1 MELKAFWRMASTGIK
16 AEVYKSTGSWYTVK
30 SESGDYFQCRLRG
43 KFKLADKKVTNPIA
57 VGDQVIIDLEKNHE
71 GPNAANIVEILPR
84 ENYMIRKSPRKTAH
98 SHIVASN
105 LDLAVLLF
113 TIKEPRTS
121 RGFLDRYLLAAEAFG
136 INATVLINKIDLLR
150 EKDLMKLEEIEL
162 IYRAIGYPVYS
173 FSLKSGEGLAQVD
186 AVFKGKKSLISGHSG
201 SGKSS
206 LLNYLKPDLDLRTA
220 EISKFSNKGKHTT
233 TFATMYDLGEQ
244 TKIIDTPGIKEFGIE
259 DLEAYEISM
268 FFPDLKDFALE
279 CRFNTCT
286 HVHEPGCAVI
296 DALENAQIDPDRYK
310 SYLSI
315 IQDEETHR

>member
-1 MELKAFWRMASTGIK
+1 MISTGIK
-16 AEVYKSTGSWYTVK
+16 GQVYKSTGSWYTVK
-30 SESGDYFQCRLRG
+30 SDSGKFYQCRLRG
-43 KFKLADKKVTNPIA
+43 KFKLDDKKVTNPIA
-57 VGDQVIIDLEKNHE
+57 VGDRVIFDLEKKHE
-71 GPNAANIVEILPR
+71 GEAAANIVDIIPR
-84 ENYMIRKSPRKTAH
+84 ENYMIRRSPRKTAH

-136 INATVLINKIDLLR
+136 IKSAILINKIDLLSG
-150 EKDLMKLEEIEL
+150 KDLQKLEEIEL
-162 IYRAIGYPVYS
+162 SYNAIGYQVIS
-173 FSLKSGEGLAQVD
+173 FSIKTGEGLENVKG
-186 AVFKGKKSLISGHSG
+186 VFEGKTTLISGHSG

-206 LLNYLKPDLDLRTA
+206 LINYLNPELELRTA

-233 TFATMYDLGEQ
+233 TFATMYDLDGA
-244 TKIIDTPGIKEFGIE
+244 TRIIDTPGIKEFGIE
-259 DLEAYEISM
+259 DLEAYEVSM
-268 FFPDLKDFALE
+268 FFPDIKEFAAD
-279 CRFNTCT
+279 CRFNTCS

-296 DALENAQIDPDRYK
+296 QALENAQIDPDRYK